1 MKTNLKRIQTLT
13 CAALLALL
21 AGCESSTTSV
31 AKVEAKSDSKT
42 EGKESKPDAAKP
54 AQSPKEPNTPQ
65 QNEAAAAAAGER
77 PVTSWHGSAA
87 VETNHFYSGGADWNI
102 KYATR
107 SDSTN
112 TDQSTPFQI
121 YVMRADSGRMLAL
134 AVNTRGNTEGSTS
147 VRTAPGMYYL
157 KVAASTPWTV
167 EVTDLR

>member
-1 MKTNLKRIQTLT
+1 MKPIQTLT

-21 AGCESSTTSV
+21 AGCESSTPTV
-31 AKVEAKSDSKT
+31 AKVEARDSPKT
-42 EGKESKPDAAKP
+42 ETKPDAAKP

-77 PVTSWHGSAA
+77 PVISWHGSAP
-87 VETNHFYSGGADWNI
+87 VDTNPFYAGGADWNI

-107 SDSTN
+107 SDSAN
-112 TDQSTPFQI
+112 TDQSTPFQV
-121 YVMRADSGRMLAL
+121 YVMRADSGRTLAL
-134 AVNTRGNTEGSTS
+134 AVNARGNTEGSTS